1 MKLPENFKITGSV
14 DEIYWHLKDTTD
26 IFVTEGKKPWVFGCL
41 GAILFISLF
50 TLIPIIFISSPSEDA
65 SYRGWVYFLVSILAV
80 FMIIIAA
87 AKHKAGFAKK
97 KEALDMMVGI
107 IEAVRDDLRNKG
119 LMTLTCEFAP
129 GKKPVESDQK
139 ASEPRFSSVRRI
151 KYKYKTADFRFTMLD
166 GNILKVRIYTKE
178 REKIKV
184 DHRTKRYFRKK
195 FLLKIRLDI
204 NHKCYDMARFND
216 GVYNNYQLTPNIVIS
231 KVSKG
236 ENHISIK
243 ALLSKLDQYSGRQVA
258 GMIKGI
264 YAGIKLKKFSQ
275 VATQAG
281 HY

>member
-14 DEIYWHLKDTTD
+14 DEIYWQLKDTTD
-26 IFVTEGKKPWVFGCL
+26 IFVTEGKKPWAFGCL

-50 TLIPIIFISSPSEDA
+50 TLIPLIFVSSPSEDA
-65 SYRGWVYFLVSILAV
+65 SYRFWVYFMVFIFAV
-80 FMIIIAA
+80 VMIIMAA
-87 AKHKAGFAKK
+87 AKHKAGFGKK
-97 KEALDMMVGI
+97 KESLDMMLGI

-119 LMTLTCEFAP
+119 IMTLTCEFAP
-129 GKKPVESDQK
+129 RNRPVESDQK

-216 GVYNNYQLTPNIVIS
+216 GVYRNYQLTPNIVIS
-231 KVSKG
+231 RVSKG
-236 ENHISIK
+236 ENHMSMK
-243 ALLSKLDQYSGRQVA
+243 AVLSKLDQYSGRQVA

-264 YAGIKLKKFSQ
+264 YSGVKFKKFSH
-275 VATQAG
+275 VPT
-281 HY
+281 